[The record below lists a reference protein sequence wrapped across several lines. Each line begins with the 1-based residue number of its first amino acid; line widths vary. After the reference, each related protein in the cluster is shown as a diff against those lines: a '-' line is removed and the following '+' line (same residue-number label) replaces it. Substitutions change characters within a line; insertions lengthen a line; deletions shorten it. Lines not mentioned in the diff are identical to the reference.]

1 MQINY
6 FLKRNPRKSFLI
18 SSTEDNLSI
27 KKILKKLNQN
37 SLGFCVI
44 KIKNKH
50 KIFTDGDFRRNVIK
64 NPNFI
69 FSNSRNIKYKK
80 IITIDLKETMYK
92 AYRLMSEKVI
102 NCILITK
109 NKKIFSYLTL
119 HEINETLSPER
130 LNLDKKKLNKFNLDI
145 KKHLIRYNFANLFV
159 KENAEVLDAACGVGY
174 GSSLLSQ
181 KAKNVIGID
190 YSKTAIK
197 FANKN
202 YRNKKIKFFESN
214 ILNFNYKKKFDI
226 IVSLETLEHI
236 NKSDGIKWIK
246 KCFSLLKKNG
256 IFICSSPLRRI
267 RNKKI
272 FITNPHH
279 LYEMRRSELERYLK
293 KIFKVKNIN
302 LFIQES
308 NNFKPCTNENEG
320 LSIFVIKKQ

>member
-6 FLKRNPRKSFLI
+6 FLNKNPRKSFLI
-18 SSTEDNLSI
+18 SSDKDDLPI
-27 KKILKKLNQN
+27 KKILKKLNQG

-44 KIKNKH
+44 KIKNKY
-50 KIFTDGDFRRNVIK
+50 KIFTDGDFRRSVLRNT
-64 NPNFI
+64 NFI
-69 FSNSRNIKYKK
+69 LNVSKNIKYKK
-80 IITIDLKETMYK
+80 IVTIDLNETMYR
-92 AYRLMSEKVI
+92 AYRLMRDNLI

-130 LNLDKKKLNKFNLDI
+130 LNLDKKKLDKFNLDI

-202 YRNKKIKFFESN
+202 YRNSKIKFFESN

-236 NKSDGIKWIK
+236 NKLDGIRWIK
-246 KCFSLLKKNG
+246 KCYSLLKKNG
-256 IFICSSPLRRI
+256 IFICSSPLLRI

-279 LYEMRRSELERYLK
+279 LHEMRRSELERCLK

-308 NNFKPCTNENEG
+308 NNLKPCTNENEG
-320 LSIFVIKKQ
+320 LSIFVLKKN